1 MTPTRANI
9 IRHLEFYGYREA
21 LRSGLIRVYA
31 IRVYD
36 DAIQLVDV
44 HYPLH
49 GEVVASV
56 VHRAFRTGEVVPNF
70 DRIEEIEYGTT
81 FVVY

>member
-21 LRSGLIRVYA
+21 LRTGLIRVYA

-36 DAIQLVDV
+36 TVLHLVDV
-44 HYPLH
+44 HCPLH
-49 GEVVASV
+49 GEVIASV
-56 VHRAFRTGEVVPNF
+56 IHRVFCTGEVVPNF
-70 DRIEEIEYGTT
+70 DPIEEIEYGTT